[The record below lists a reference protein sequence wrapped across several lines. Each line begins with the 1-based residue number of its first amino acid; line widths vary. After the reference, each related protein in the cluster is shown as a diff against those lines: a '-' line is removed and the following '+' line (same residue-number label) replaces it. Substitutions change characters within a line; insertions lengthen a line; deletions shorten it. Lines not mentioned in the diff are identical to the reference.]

1 VKTKHGTYTGAANF
15 LRGFKVVAEKATRT
29 RRLRKP
35 SLGNLGGGPAG
46 AGDDD
51 DDDRKSVEK
60 GVTWVDTNNPRVVD
74 PFAAGRPS
82 GHKRSVRH
90 SSHVS
95 SAADEE
101 LSARFEGKR
110 DPGDPMVVRAFEEDS
125 SLRRTDDERSTH
137 K

>member
-1 VKTKHGTYTGAANF
+1 
-15 LRGFKVVAEKATRT
+15 
-29 RRLRKP
+29 
-35 SLGNLGGGPAG
+35 LGGGPAG

-51 DDDRKSVEK
+51 DDRKSIEK

-82 GHKRSVRH
+82 GRKRSVRH
-90 SSHVS
+90 ASHVS

-101 LSARFEGKR
+101 LSARFEDKR